1 MDQHLLIKIIHMSI
15 ASLVFILLIVR
26 AFPVLIL
33 KKWTVERTVSN
44 KIIVGL
50 QHFSYSVLILSG
62 LWLLWDNQF
71 QVEMWFYAKVILFL
85 VILSASFKAFSRKS
99 ERLLVQRQ
107 AGLVIAIVAFL
118 ALFAL
123 IGIKPQ
129 LG

>member
-1 MDQHLLIKIIHMSI
+1 MDQHLVIKIMHMSI

-26 AFPVLIL
+26 AFPILIL

-44 KIIVGL
+44 KIVVGL

-85 VILSASFKAFSRKS
+85 VILSASMKSFSRNS

>member
-1 MDQHLLIKIIHMSI
+1 MDQHLIIKIMHMSI

-50 QHFSYSVLILSG
+50 QHLSYSVLILSG

-85 VILSASFKAFSRKS
+85 VILSASMKAFSRKS

-107 AGLVIAIVAFL
+107 AGLVIAIVAFI

-123 IGIKPQ
+123 IGIKPE

>member
-1 MDQHLLIKIIHMSI
+1 MDQHLIIKIMHMSI

-26 AFPVLIL
+26 AFPILIL

-44 KIIVGL
+44 KIVVGL

-85 VILSASFKAFSRKS
+85 VILSASMKGFSRKS

>member
-26 AFPVLIL
+26 AFPILIL

-44 KIIVGL
+44 KIVVGL

-85 VILSASFKAFSRKS
+85 VLCSALSKAYKKDPSVVLAQRRAGVILAAFV
-99 ERLLVQRQ
+99 LL
-107 AGLVIAIVAFL
+107 AILGLVML
-118 ALFAL
+118 
-123 IGIKPQ
+123 KPVF
-129 LG
+129 G

>member
-1 MDQHLLIKIIHMSI
+1 MDQHLIIKIMHMSI

-26 AFPVLIL
+26 AFPILIL

-44 KIIVGL
+44 KIIAGL

-99 ERLLVQRQ
+99 ARLLVQRQ